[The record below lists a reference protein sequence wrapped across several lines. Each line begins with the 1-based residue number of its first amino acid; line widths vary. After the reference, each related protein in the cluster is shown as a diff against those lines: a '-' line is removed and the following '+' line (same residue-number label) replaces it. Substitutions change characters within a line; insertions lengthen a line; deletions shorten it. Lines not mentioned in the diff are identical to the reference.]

1 MKKYISILLA
11 AVLCSSI
18 LAGCGGSGNSG
29 QKPAGETQKQATQ
42 TEGTEEARPTEDA
55 AQTGGTEEARPSEDA
70 AQADVT
76 KEEARPSE
84 DTAQD
89 STQAAADDTV
99 SSGDYLVFVK
109 DAETMAPIPD
119 ARVQF
124 CSDSLC
130 QMGKTDESGLASFH
144 SEDPGTYTVHM
155 MKAPDGYVKSE
166 EEVTLDKDNCSA
178 VYLLDKEGAESQTA
192 EDSVNTESTES
203 DMVLDLPLTGFTF
216 NAPEEFKHVL
226 GEIRI
231 NDVGEVSVVPDVVA
245 GYVGYQAKTA
255 AEFEEYVNSIGVS
268 SVDDMTDENIAKLQ
282 EFYAGSPNLVFFRV
296 MGVRGDRDLD
306 EIKKKMFDTP
316 ILVCD
321 EIGTAG
327 DYKFYY
333 VVLDD
338 ESEYEELR
346 NTDYPQDKL
355 EEAYKF
361 WQEAATTSNFKDRIT
376 VKEPASIYPDI
387 EDGAAVSFETQDLEG
402 NPVTSQELLAGH
414 KITMINIW
422 ATWCSNCKAEMEDL
436 EALNKEWAD
445 LDCQIIGICDDAKDE
460 EMVPL
465 AKKILEEHGVTFRNV
480 RSNDVICD
488 EQLPAVGLP
497 TSYFV
502 DSEGKI
508 LCSPIVGRNVEQYS
522 VTLQELLSE
531 ME

>member
-29 QKPAGETQKQATQ
+29 QKPSEEIQKQATQ
-42 TEGTEEARPTEDA
+42 TE
-55 AQTGGTEEARPSEDA
+55 GTEEARPSEDA

-76 KEEARPSE
+76 KEEARPSK
-84 DTAQD
+84 DAARD
-89 STQAAADDTV
+89 STQAAADNTAA
-99 SSGDYLVFVK
+99 SGDYLVFVK

-192 EDSVNTESTES
+192 ADSVNTESTEA
-203 DMVLDLPLTGFTF
+203 DLVLDLPLTGFSF

-226 GEIRI
+226 GEIRT

-255 AEFEEYVNSIGVS
+255 AEFEEYVNTLGVS

-282 EFYAGSPNLVFFRV
+282 AFYEGSPNLIFFRV

-306 EIKKKMFDTP
+306 EIKKKMFDAP

-333 VVLDD
+333 VVLEGTDF
-338 ESEYEELR
+338 EELR

-376 VKEPASIYPDI
+376 VKEPLSIYPDV
-387 EDGAAVSFETQDLEG
+387 EAGAAVSFETQDLEG
-402 NPVTSQELLAGH
+402 NPVTSRELLAGH
-414 KITMINIW
+414 KITMINVW

-445 LDCQIIGICDDAKDE
+445 LDCQIIGICDDAEDE

-480 RSNDVICD
+480 RSNDVIRD

-502 DSEGKI
+502 DSEGKT

>member
-18 LAGCGGSGNSG
+18 LAGCGGSGSSG
-29 QKPAGETQKQATQ
+29 QKPAAETQEQATQ
-42 TEGTEEARPTEDA
+42 TEGTEEAQPTEDA

-76 KEEARPSE
+76 KDEARPSE

-178 VYLLDKEGAESQTA
+178 VYLLDKEGTESQTA

-216 NAPEEFKHVL
+216 NAPEEFKNVL
-226 GEIRI
+226 GEIRT
-231 NDVGEVSVVPDVVA
+231 NDAGEVSVVSDVVA

-465 AKKILEEHGVTFRNV
+465 AKEILEEHGVTFRNV

-502 DSEGKI
+502 DSEGRVLTLPVKGAYFDKYRER
-508 LCSPIVGRNVEQYS
+508 LEEALKAVE
-522 VTLQELLSE
+522 
-531 ME
+531 

>member
-1 MKKYISILLA
+1 MKKYISLLVA
-11 AVLCSSI
+11 AVLSASL
-18 LAGCGGSGNSG
+18 LAGCGGSGSSG
-29 QKPAGETQKQATQ
+29 QKPAAETREQATQ
-42 TEGTEEARPTEDA
+42 TEGTEEARPAEDA
-55 AQTGGTEEARPSEDA
+55 AQTGGTEKALTSEDA
-70 AQADVT
+70 AQADAA
-76 KEEARPSE
+76 K
-84 DTAQD
+84 D
-89 STQAAADDTV
+89 STQAAADAAANP
-99 SSGDYLVFVK
+99 GDYLVFVK
-109 DAETMAPIPD
+109 DAETMAPIQNV
-119 ARVQF
+119 RLQF

-130 QMGKTDESGLASFH
+130 QMGKTDENGLASFH
-144 SEDPGTYTVHM
+144 SEDPGTFTVHM
-155 MKAPDGYVKSE
+155 MKVPDGYVKSE
-166 EEVTLDKDNCSA
+166 EEITLDKDNCSA
-178 VYLLDKEGAESQTA
+178 VYFLDKEGAESQTGA
-192 EDSVNTESTES
+192 DSVNTESTES

-226 GEIRI
+226 GEIRT
-231 NDVGEVSVVPDVVA
+231 NDVGEVSVASDVVA
-245 GYVGYQAKTA
+245 GYVGYQAKTE
-255 AEFEEYVNSIGVS
+255 AELEEYVNTLGIDPMDEV
-268 SVDDMTDENIAKLQ
+268 TDETIAKMQ
-282 EFYAGSPNLVFFRV
+282 AFYKDSPNLVFFRV
-296 MGVRGDRDLD
+296 MGVRGDQDL
-306 EIKKKMFDTP
+306 EEVKKKMFDLP

-333 VVLDD
+333 VVLEDSD
-338 ESEYEELR
+338 FEKLR

-361 WQEAATTSNFKDRIT
+361 WQEAATTNNFKDRIT

>member
-42 TEGTEEARPTEDA
+42 TEGTEEA
-55 AQTGGTEEARPSEDA
+55 QPSEDA

-130 QMGKTDESGLASFH
+130 RMGKTDENGVAMFD
-144 SEDPGTYTVHM
+144 SEPGTYTVHM

-216 NAPEEFKHVL
+216 NAPEEFKNVL
-226 GEIRI
+226 GEIRT
-231 NDVGEVSVVPDVVA
+231 NDAGEVSVVSDVVA

-376 VKEPASIYPDI
+376 VKEPASIYPDV

-402 NPVTSQELLAGH
+402 NPVTSRELLAGH

>member
-18 LAGCGGSGNSG
+18 LAGCGGSGSSG

-42 TEGTEEARPTEDA
+42 TE
-55 AQTGGTEEARPSEDA
+55 GTEEARPSEDA

-166 EEVTLDKDNCSA
+166 DEVTLDKDNCSA
-178 VYLLDKEGAESQTA
+178 VYLLDKEGTESQTA

-216 NAPEEFKHVL
+216 NAPEEFKNVL
-226 GEIRI
+226 GEIRT
-231 NDVGEVSVVPDVVA
+231 NDAGEVSVVPDVVA

-422 ATWCSNCKAEMEDL
+422 ATWCSNCEAEMEDL

-445 LDCQIIGICDDAKDE
+445 LDCQIIGICTNLEDE
-460 EMVPL
+460 NIRQ
-465 AKKILEEHGVTFRNV
+465 AIKILEDNGVTYTNIRQT
-480 RSNDVICD
+480 D
-488 EQLPAVGLP
+488 ELAKTLLTVGLP
-497 TSYFV
+497 TTYFV
-502 DSEGKI
+502 DSEGRVLTLPVKGAYFDKYRER
-508 LCSPIVGRNVEQYS
+508 LEEALKAVE
-522 VTLQELLSE
+522 
-531 ME
+531 

>member
-29 QKPAGETQKQATQ
+29 QKPAAETQEQATQ
-42 TEGTEEARPTEDA
+42 TEGTEEAQPTEDA

-70 AQADVT
+70 AQ
-76 KEEARPSE
+76 
-84 DTAQD
+84 D
-89 STQAAADDTV
+89 STQAAADDTAT
-99 SSGDYLVFVK
+99 SGDYLVFVK

-119 ARVQF
+119 VRVQF

-178 VYLLDKEGAESQTA
+178 VYLLDKEGTESQTA

-216 NAPEEFKHVL
+216 NAPEEFEHVL

-255 AEFEEYVNSIGVS
+255 AEFEEYVNTIDIS
-268 SVDDMTDENIAKLQ
+268 SVDDLTDEDIAKLQ
-282 EFYAGSPNLVFFRV
+282 AFYKGSPNLVFFRV
-296 MGVRGDRDLD
+296 MGVRGDQDLD
-306 EIKKKMFDTP
+306 EIKKKMFDLP

-333 VVLDD
+333 VILDD
-338 ESEYEELR
+338 ESEFEELR

-376 VKEPASIYPDI
+376 VKEPLSIYPDV

-402 NPVTSQELLAGH
+402 NPVTSRELLAGH

>member
-29 QKPAGETQKQATQ
+29 QKPAGETQEQATQ
-42 TEGTEEARPTEDA
+42 TEGTEEARPSEDA
-55 AQTGGTEEARPSEDA
+55 AQADVTKEEARPSEDA

-178 VYLLDKEGAESQTA
+178 VYLLDKEGTESQTA

-216 NAPEEFKHVL
+216 NAPEEFKNVL
-226 GEIRI
+226 GEIRT
-231 NDVGEVSVVPDVVA
+231 NDAGEVSVVSDVVA

-306 EIKKKMFDTP
+306 EIKKKCS
-316 ILVCD
+316 IH
-321 EIGTAG
+321 
-327 DYKFYY
+327 
-333 VVLDD
+333 
-338 ESEYEELR
+338 R
-346 NTDYPQDKL
+346 
-355 EEAYKF
+355 F
-361 WQEAATTSNFKDRIT
+361 W
-376 VKEPASIYPDI
+376 
-387 EDGAAVSFETQDLEG
+387 
-402 NPVTSQELLAGH
+402 
-414 KITMINIW
+414 
-422 ATWCSNCKAEMEDL
+422 
-436 EALNKEWAD
+436 
-445 LDCQIIGICDDAKDE
+445 
-460 EMVPL
+460 
-465 AKKILEEHGVTFRNV
+465 
-480 RSNDVICD
+480 
-488 EQLPAVGLP
+488 
-497 TSYFV
+497 
-502 DSEGKI
+502 
-508 LCSPIVGRNVEQYS
+508 S
-522 VTLQELLSE
+522 VTRLALPVITSFI
-531 ME
+531 M